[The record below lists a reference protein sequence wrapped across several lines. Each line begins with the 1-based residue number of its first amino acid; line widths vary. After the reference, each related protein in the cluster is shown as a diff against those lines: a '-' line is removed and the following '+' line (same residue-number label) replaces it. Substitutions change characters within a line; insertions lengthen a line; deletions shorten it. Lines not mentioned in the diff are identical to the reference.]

1 MIAIDGVP
9 NEAGRY
15 VLVFPSGSDEYGRVL
30 RRVMGVSEVLR
41 SADAGSEN
49 DLQTAGAVVFDRL
62 GIAVVQADPDQL
74 VSLQGASPDVLSV
87 EPELEHYPLGV
98 GSEDYLAGY
107 RDGVADL
114 TRRLGIAEPA
124 TPSGAASRFADTAEF
139 TWGLQAVG
147 ASVDRSGGAGIKVAV
162 LDTGFTLGHPD
173 FADRGVITRSFVPGE
188 DAADAHG
195 HGTHCVGTACG
206 PLVPA
211 GGGRRY
217 GVAYASQVYV
227 GKVLANN
234 GTGNDTG
241 ILAGIDWA
249 LGEGCQVI
257 SMSLGADVRQVS
269 AAYERAG
276 AAALAAGTLIVAA
289 AGNNARRPGDKG
301 FVGVPANSPSIMAVA
316 AVDQALGVAPFS
328 ATSNPVAGGQVDIA
342 APGVEVY
349 SSWTLPQRYN
359 TISGTSMATPH
370 VAGLAAVAAQVS
382 GLRGQDLWAQLTRTA
397 QRLDGASAD
406 VGSGLAHTDGNG
418 AIVDS

>member
-9 NEAGRY
+9 DETGRY
-15 VLVFPSGSDEYGRVL
+15 VLVFPPGANEYSGVL
-30 RRVMGVSEVLR
+30 RRVMGVSDVLR
-41 SADAGSEN
+41 SAEAGSEN
-49 DLQTAGAVVFDRL
+49 DLAGAGAIVFDRL

-74 VSLQGASPDVLSV
+74 VSLQGAPSEVLSV
-87 EPELEHYPLGV
+87 EPELEHRPLGV
-98 GSEDYLAGY
+98 GSQDYVAGY

-114 TRRLGIAEPA
+114 TRRLGVADTAP
-124 TPSGAASRFADTAEF
+124 TGAAARFADTPEF

-147 ASVDRSGGAGIKVAV
+147 ATTEPAGGEGIKVAV

-173 FADRGVITRSFVPGE
+173 FAGRGVVTRSFVPGE

-206 PLVPA
+206 PKLPP

-217 GVAYASQVYV
+217 GVAFASQVYV

-234 GTGNDTG
+234 GTGSDTG

-289 AGNNARRPGDKG
+289 AGNNARRPGDRG

-316 AVDQALGVAPFS
+316 AVDQNLAVAPFS

-342 APGVEVY
+342 APGVDVY
-349 SSWTLPQRYN
+349 SSWLLPQRYN

-370 VAGLAAVAAQVS
+370 VAGIAAVSAQTT
-382 GLRGQDLWAQLTRTA
+382 GLRGQDLWARLTRSA
-397 QRLDGASAD
+397 QRLDGASVD
-406 VGSGLAHTDGNG
+406 VGSGLARTGGDS